1 MRYINYPQYRKVL
14 RYRIT
19 YLNIMLKHKC
29 PRPEIEAIGV
39 FMRHYTLKRYT

>member
-19 YLNIMLKHKC
+19 CLNIMLKHKC
-29 PRPEIEAIGV
+29 PRPEIEAR
-39 FMRHYTLKRYT
+39 MSL